1 LEVTAVA
8 VVAAVVAVVEQ
19 LEMVLL
25 EVGQLEVQ
33 VGQDLLQRLMEL
45 QQYMEPEEMAP
56 PEVQLLLEHLAQ
68 QIPARAVVVVVVLA
82 ALLVPAEKVDQV

>member
-8 VVAAVVAVVEQ
+8 VVAAVVAVVVQ

-45 QQYMEPEEMAP
+45 QQYMEPEEMALL
-56 PEVQLLLEHLAQ
+56 EIQLLLEHLG
-68 QIPARAVVVVVVLA
+68 
-82 ALLVPAEKVDQV
+82 